1 MDNLR
6 NLFTDNLDDDFIVY
20 MGVVDPLYEEINRM
34 LKMRTPISLE
44 QADEIFPL
52 MEADNILTE
61 YLNNEHANAYFH
73 GLYKKYKPYD
83 IIMAIEYQHQKDD
96 IQQIM
101 TQIGRKGCKDRLVA
115 RRSHQQRK
123 RR

>member
-101 TQIGRKGCKDRLVA
+101 AQNGRKGCKDRLVA

>member
-96 IQQIM
+96 IQQI
-101 TQIGRKGCKDRLVA
+101 ISSVGRKGCKDRLVA